1 MTFTHMHCLA
11 QKRVTPKH
19 LKSLHELCQNEGLKL
34 HLKSITFDLIW
45 H

>member
-1 MTFTHMHCLA
+1 MTFYHIHCLA
-11 QKRVTPKH
+11 QNSVTTKL

-34 HLKSITFDLIW
+34 HLNSIKLDLIW